1 MLFAA
6 KRVVDVRI
14 IFEQVDDEVAV
25 GSEVFVVLVVIDAV
39 YAVAVDAV

>member
-1 MLFAA
+1 M
-6 KRVVDVRI
+6 KRGVDARI

-25 GSEVFVVLVVIDAV
+25 GSEVFVVLVAVDAV